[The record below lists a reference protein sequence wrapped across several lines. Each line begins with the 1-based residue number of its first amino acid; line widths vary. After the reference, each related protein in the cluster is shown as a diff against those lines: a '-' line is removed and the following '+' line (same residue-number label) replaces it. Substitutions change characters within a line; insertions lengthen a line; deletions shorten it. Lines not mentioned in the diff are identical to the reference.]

1 MVAHNPNKI
10 QKDTFQVAPVVDQST
25 YAPIVSDTRDGLH
38 SEENLS
44 IADDDGG
51 EDNENE

>member
-1 MVAHNPNKI
+1 MTKYNPNKI
-10 QKDTFQVAPVVDQST
+10 QKDTFKVAPVVDPSP
-25 YAPIVSDTRDGLH
+25 YAPLIGDTRSALH